1 MSCPKAA
8 GSVVGSVVVVL
19 GMEVFEL
26 LVVGRAEE
34 LELDVVVLVTLE
46 VVLDEVLSPSEHAA
60 TTRRVAKRATDPLA
74 RVFNADALWVEV
86 VGSHYC

>member
-8 GSVVGSVVVVL
+8 GLVVGSVVVVL

-34 LELDVVVLVTLE
+34 LDVVVLVTLE
-46 VVLDEVLSPSEHAA
+46 VVLDEVLSSSEHAA
-60 TTRRVAKRATDPLA
+60 MTRRVAKRATDPLA